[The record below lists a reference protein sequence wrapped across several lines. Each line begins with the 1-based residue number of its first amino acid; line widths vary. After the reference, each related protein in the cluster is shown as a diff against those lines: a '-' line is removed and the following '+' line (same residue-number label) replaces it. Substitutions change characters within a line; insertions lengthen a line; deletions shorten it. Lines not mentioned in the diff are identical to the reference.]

1 MYCEHKSNIQ
11 IVDSVHNDISVIFLY
26 NLVTLFKVFTS
37 LRGTIQLM
45 LCAAA
50 MLTEIL
56 RTSWF
61 VLVEK
66 PSVRAAAIFLPLKN
80 QEKFAFTLVFSF

>member
-1 MYCEHKSNIQ
+1 MT
-11 IVDSVHNDISVIFLY
+11 FLSFFFTL
-26 NLVTLFKVFTS
+26 LVTLFEVFTS

-56 RTSWF
+56 RPYWF

-66 PSVRAAAIFLPLKN
+66 PSVRATAIFLPLKN
-80 QEKFAFTLVFSF
+80 QEKFAFALVFSF

>member
-1 MYCEHKSNIQ
+1 MTFPSFFYT
-11 IVDSVHNDISVIFLY
+11 L
-26 NLVTLFKVFTS
+26 LVTLFEVFTS

-66 PSVRAAAIFLPLKN
+66 PSVRATAIFLPLKN
-80 QEKFAFTLVFSF
+80 QEKFAFALVLFFFLVYDLFL